1 VTNATW
7 YSGAQLFPDYQV
19 ERMVPEFEKNLLRE
33 LGMYPY
39 S

>member
-1 VTNATW
+1 MTNAMW
-7 YSGAQLFPDYQV
+7 YSAAQLFPDYQF
-19 ERMVPEFEKNLLRE
+19 EWMVPEFEKNLLRE